1 MFKFIKPQIQADQEK
16 IFRQLKLKPGSNAA
30 EHAAHSLPQLYDLAR
45 NCLGVTT
52 CYAVLP
58 NQYQGILP
66 GVDCCSHIVI
76 GLITCSRDFETIG
89 QQKMAEGQHLEAYLL
104 DHLVSEI
111 LFNAANQLN
120 AIIEA
125 ALLSQGLNLTC
136 QYSPGEN
143 GIPPEIQGAV
153 LELLKAE
160 APENHPLDVD
170 MTESY
175 MLIPVNSLLYYYGAD
190 AGIKGQSTLHDCSQC
205 GAVGC
210 SFRTEKMDDDRL

>member
-16 IFRQLKLKPGSNAA
+16 IFRQLKLKPGSHAA
-30 EHAAHSLPQLYDLAR
+30 EHAARTLPELYQLAR

-66 GVDCCSHIVI
+66 SVDCCSHIVI

-136 QYSPGEN
+136 QDSPGEN

-170 MTESY
+170 ITESY

-210 SFRTEKMDDDRL
+210 SFRTA